1 MRFQY
6 LLGQAMT
13 NLRRNGLVVISAVLA
28 VFVTLALVFLAVV
41 LRRVVDENTGRWD
54 DDIRVIAF
62 LTDDLTLEDIDGLQ
76 REVISWDEVE
86 SVVYFTKAEALEE
99 FRTLFADQPSLIE
112 VVEEDPSTL
121 PASLRIRPTE
131 AADYDA
137 ISNRLAVIS
146 GVRQVSSADAAIDN
160 MVTLSNI
167 LRVGAV
173 AISIF
178 LGGAAVVLIGN
189 TIRMAIYARRDEI
202 SIMKLVGAGNWF
214 VRVPFLLEGAIEGLL
229 GGILAVGGVIGMYRW
244 FVPFFDAF
252 PDWIAVDIPVQFLIQ
267 SSILVVFFGVA
278 AGLIGSAI
286 GMWGFLK
293 D

>member
-6 LLGQAMT
+6 LLGQAMN
-13 NLRRNGLVVISAVLA
+13 NLRRNGLVVVSAVLA
-28 VFVTLALVFLAVV
+28 VFVTLAMVFLAIV

-62 LTDDLTLEDIDGLQ
+62 LTDDLTLEDIDAMQ
-76 REVISWDEVE
+76 RDIISWEQVDE
-86 SVVYFTKAEALEE
+86 VVYFTKTQALEE

-131 AADYDA
+131 AADYDS
-137 ISNRLAVIS
+137 ISNRLAVIP

-178 LGGAAVVLIGN
+178 LGGAAIVLIGN

-229 GGILAVGGVIGMYRW
+229 GAILAVGAVIGMYRW
-244 FVPFFDAF
+244 FVPFFNEF
-252 PDWIAVDIPVQFLIQ
+252 PDWVTVDIPAQFLIQ

-278 AGLIGSAI
+278 AGLLGSAI